1 MKPVRFAAL
10 GAVWRALRAG
20 SRPGTPGIG
29 ARLRS
34 VPRLVAAT
42 FLGRYRG
49 VTRVRLLAMVAAVA
63 YVVSPIDLV
72 PELFVPLLGLIDD
85 AFVVAWLA
93 GSVLLE
99 TERFLAWEVDQHPVV
114 PGQVV
119 R

>member
-1 MKPVRFAAL
+1 MKVARFAAM
-10 GAVWRALRAG
+10 GAIWRALRAG

-42 FLGRYRG
+42 FVGRYRG
-49 VTRVRLLAMVAAVA
+49 TTRARLLAMALAVL
-63 YVVSPIDLV
+63 YVVSPVDLL
-72 PELFVPLLGLIDD
+72 PELFLPLVGLIDD
-85 AFVVAWLA
+85 AVVVAWLA

-114 PGQVV
+114 PGEVV
-119 R
+119 T